1 MLTATSTDDR
11 RVPRREDCGGLN
23 PRHSTVYGGF
33 GFRRDIVAS
42 RAKKKRLYKEQQKQ
56 KQITNG
62 EMLERLFKTGIQGVD
77 ITNALYRK

>member
-1 MLTATSTDDR
+1 M
-11 RVPRREDCGGLN
+11 
-23 PRHSTVYGGF
+23 
-33 GFRRDIVAS
+33 AS

>member
-1 MLTATSTDDR
+1 MVKHCVSGVFFVGR
-11 RVPRREDCGGLN
+11 
-23 PRHSTVYGGF
+23 Y
-33 GFRRDIVAS
+33 IVAS

-62 EMLERLFKTGIQGVD
+62 EMLERLLKTGIQGVD